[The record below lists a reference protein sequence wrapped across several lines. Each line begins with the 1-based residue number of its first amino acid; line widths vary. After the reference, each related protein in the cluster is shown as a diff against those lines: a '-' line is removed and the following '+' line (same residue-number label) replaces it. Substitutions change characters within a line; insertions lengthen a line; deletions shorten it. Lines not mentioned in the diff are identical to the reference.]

1 MSPIE
6 LFWTA
11 KNVSV
16 GNLGLVWV
24 NILIRISLYV
34 VEMLKFWKNLNY
46 FCLVLVLYFFLYSVL
61 PGKPYAEDFIVGGLS
76 EVLRGAND
84 SLF

>member
-34 VEMLKFWKNLNY
+34 VEMLKF
-46 FCLVLVLYFFLYSVL
+46 
-61 PGKPYAEDFIVGGLS
+61 
-76 EVLRGAND
+76 
-84 SLF
+84 